1 MDKGADCTF
10 PQGLK
15 PACFAGL
22 NGTAEAVPYPN
33 EFVPYPKHIRA
44 LPKPIYEMALNM
56 MSPRRSSCAI
66 VSLLLLS
73 LFAAA
78 QTTSHSTQSSATS
91 KQRSS
96 IANKSYPASLVQQ
109 GAALFRQDCSFCHG
123 RDATGGEKG
132 PDLTRSK
139 LVTADVNGD
148 RIGPV
153 VRNGRLQKGMPPF
166 DRTDQQIASLVAFIH
181 TQQKAALGGRRA
193 AGGRK
198 GVDPEDLQTGNAEAG
213 KKYFEGTGGCAG
225 CHSPAGDLAGVASRY
240 KGLELEEQ
248 MLYPRHSKSK
258 VTVTLASGQEI
269 SGTLAYLDEFTV
281 GLTNAEGVYQSW
293 RIRDVRYKVDAPV
306 EAHVDLLSKYS
317 DDDVHNLMAYLQT
330 LK

>member
-1 MDKGADCTF
+1 MDKVLNCAA

-22 NGTAEAVPYPN
+22 NGTAEAVPYP
-33 EFVPYPKHIRA
+33 KS
-44 LPKPIYEMALNM
+44 IYEMALNM
-56 MSPRRSSCAI
+56 MFPRRSFGI
-66 VSLLLLS
+66 TVLLLLVS

-78 QTTSHSTQSSATS
+78 QTTSHSTQNSADS

-96 IANKSYPASLVQQ
+96 TANKSYPASLVQQ

-123 RDATGGEKG
+123 RDATGGESG

-139 LVTADVNGD
+139 VVTADVNGD
-148 RIGPV
+148 KIGPV
-153 VRNGRLQKGMPPF
+153 VRNGRPEKSMPPF

-181 TQQKAALGGRRA
+181 TQQKAALGGRRG

-198 GVDPEDLQTGNAEAG
+198 GVDPEDLQTGNAGEG
-213 KKYFEGTGGCAG
+213 KKYFEGTGGCAD
-225 CHSPAGDLAGVASRY
+225 CHSPTGDLAGIASRY

-248 MLYPRHSKSK
+248 MLYPRNAKSK
-258 VTVTLASGQEI
+258 VTVTLPSGQEI
-269 SGTLAYLDEFTV
+269 SGILSYLDEFTV

-293 RIRDVRYKVDAPV
+293 RTRDVRYKVDAPV
-306 EAHVDLLSKYS
+306 EAHVDLFSKYT